1 MNLKVGDSVLY
12 LSQKQ
17 QHTGII
23 TAIDKDNTDFITEID
38 PDTNTLYRYAVHWIN
53 DQDTVENLDD
63 IIEYRKQYLEMLG
76 K

>member
-12 LSQKQ
+12 LHRNNK
-17 QHTGII
+17 HTG
-23 TAIDKDNTDFITEID
+23 FITVID

-63 IIEYRKQYLEMLG
+63 IIEYRKQYIEALG

>member
-23 TAIDKDNTDFITEID
+23 TAIDKDNKDW
-38 PDTNTLYRYAVHWIN
+38 PYSVHWIN
-53 DQDTVENLDD
+53 DQDTSEPEDEMQ
-63 IIEYRKQYLEMLG
+63 EYRKQYLEALG

>member
-12 LSQKQ
+12 LHRNNK
-17 QHTGII
+17 HTG
-23 TAIDKDNTDFITEID
+23 FITEID

-63 IIEYRKQYLEMLG
+63 IIEYRKQYLQILHWG
-76 K
+76 SK